1 METKWTET
9 GGLHEEQ
16 MIFKVFK
23 VCVSSVEVEEV
34 GGGGGGPDQ
43 RGECRV
49 ESGRSGDVRVI
60 VERAER
66 PQLLLL
72 YEREREHLP

>member
-9 GGLHEEQ
+9 DGLHEEQ

-23 VCVSSVEVEEV
+23 VCVSPVEVEEV
-34 GGGGGGPDQ
+34 GGGPDQ
-43 RGECRV
+43 RGECRMQ
-49 ESGRSGDVRVI
+49 SGRSCDVRVI
-60 VERAER
+60 VERAGR